1 MQTKGLYILFAS
13 MFIVMSGY
21 GVTLT
26 VLPFYI
32 ERMALGGGA
41 TSKEISVHVG
51 ALTGVFALMQF
62 FFAPLWGAMSDK
74 IGRRPLFFAG
84 LGGNAVFNVLFG
96 LGSDL
101 VTLYV
106 ARILSGIFSSA
117 ILPTATA
124 YVADASS
131 DSDRGKSMAWLGA
144 ATGLGV
150 VAGPVLGAWLSR
162 RSWYPAFHFGIFSV
176 DGFSMP
182 FFAAALLAFVA
193 LIAAVY
199 MLPESLR
206 PVRVAEFEPR
216 TKLMEI
222 ERIRP
227 SELGK
232 LLRNGSFWKLLY
244 LSFLSYFSL
253 ALFEGTF
260 ALHAQQVMKF
270 GPAQMGMVFIVCG
283 LVMAVGQGA
292 IVVWFIDYKK
302 EILMLAIGSGM
313 VGVALIL
320 LMLTE
325 TMTFILIWV
334 GVLAFGMALL
344 IPTLATLASRRSE
357 TEVGTALGLQSA
369 ANSLGQFAGPV
380 TGGFIFVLSIHIPYL
395 FTAAPLLATAIFLGA
410 KVFLERGRQDGP
422 HFD

>member
-1 MQTKGLYILFAS
+1 MTKGLYILFAS

-21 GVTLT
+21 GLTLT

-106 ARILSGIFSSA
+106 ARILNF
-117 ILPTATA
+117 
-124 YVADASS
+124 
-131 DSDRGKSMAWLGA
+131 
-144 ATGLGV
+144 
-150 VAGPVLGAWLSR
+150 
-162 RSWYPAFHFGIFSV
+162 
-176 DGFSMP
+176 
-182 FFAAALLAFVA
+182 
-193 LIAAVY
+193 
-199 MLPESLR
+199 
-206 PVRVAEFEPR
+206 
-216 TKLMEI
+216 
-222 ERIRP
+222 
-227 SELGK
+227 
-232 LLRNGSFWKLLY
+232 
-244 LSFLSYFSL
+244 
-253 ALFEGTF
+253 
-260 ALHAQQVMKF
+260 
-270 GPAQMGMVFIVCG
+270 
-283 LVMAVGQGA
+283 
-292 IVVWFIDYKK
+292 
-302 EILMLAIGSGM
+302 GSGM

-325 TMTFILIWV
+325 TMTFILFWV

-380 TGGFIFVLSIHIPYL
+380 TGGFLFVWSIHIPYL
-395 FTAAPLLATAIFLGA
+395 STAVPLLATAIFLRA

>member
-1 MQTKGLYILFAS
+1 MLSGAEMQTKGLYILFAS

-21 GVTLT
+21 GLTLT

-162 RSWYPAFHFGIFSV
+162 RSWHPAFHFGIFSV

-182 FFAAALLAFVA
+182 FFAAALLAFVG

-216 TKLMEI
+216 TKLVSVHKWHFCPNSSLLSKFNPRNINHMPPVKFIERLDLEQNCSFLDRHKLMEI
-222 ERIRP
+222 ERIRT

-292 IVVWFIDYKK
+292 IVGWFIDYKK
-302 EILMLAIGSGM
+302 EILLLAIGSGM

-334 GVLAFGMALL
+334 GLLAFGMALL
-344 IPTLATLASRRSE
+344 IRDKRPAHS
-357 TEVGTALGLQSA
+357 
-369 ANSLGQFAGPV
+369 
-380 TGGFIFVLSIHIPYL
+380 
-395 FTAAPLLATAIFLGA
+395 
-410 KVFLERGRQDGP
+410 
-422 HFD
+422 

>member
-1 MQTKGLYILFAS
+1 LNKARVLGKAISGDAKAAKAGECFQERKCRQNLYILFAS

-62 FFAPLWGAMSDK
+62 FFAPLWGAMSDR

-150 VAGPVLGAWLSR
+150 VV
-162 RSWYPAFHFGIFSV
+162 RSTPNKS
-176 DGFSMP
+176 
-182 FFAAALLAFVA
+182 
-193 LIAAVY
+193 
-199 MLPESLR
+199 
-206 PVRVAEFEPR
+206 
-216 TKLMEI
+216 
-222 ERIRP
+222 
-227 SELGK
+227 
-232 LLRNGSFWKLLY
+232 
-244 LSFLSYFSL
+244 
-253 ALFEGTF
+253 
-260 ALHAQQVMKF
+260 
-270 GPAQMGMVFIVCG
+270 
-283 LVMAVGQGA
+283 
-292 IVVWFIDYKK
+292 
-302 EILMLAIGSGM
+302 
-313 VGVALIL
+313 
-320 LMLTE
+320 
-325 TMTFILIWV
+325 
-334 GVLAFGMALL
+334 
-344 IPTLATLASRRSE
+344 
-357 TEVGTALGLQSA
+357 
-369 ANSLGQFAGPV
+369 
-380 TGGFIFVLSIHIPYL
+380 
-395 FTAAPLLATAIFLGA
+395 
-410 KVFLERGRQDGP
+410 
-422 HFD
+422 

>member
-1 MQTKGLYILFAS
+1 MISGAEMQTKGLYILFAS

-21 GVTLT
+21 GLTLT

-162 RSWYPAFHFGIFSV
+162 RSWHLAFHFGIFSV

-182 FFAAALLAFVA
+182 FFAAALLAFVG

-216 TKLMEI
+216 TKLT
-222 ERIRP
+222 
-227 SELGK
+227 SKLGK

-292 IVVWFIDYKK
+292 IVGWFIDYKK
-302 EILMLAIGSGM
+302 EILLLAIGSGM

-380 TGGFIFVLSIHIPYL
+380 TGGFLFVWSIHIPYL
-395 FTAAPLLATAIFLGA
+395 STAVPLLATAIFLGT

>member
-1 MQTKGLYILFAS
+1 
-13 MFIVMSGY
+13 
-21 GVTLT
+21 
-26 VLPFYI
+26 
-32 ERMALGGGA
+32 
-41 TSKEISVHVG
+41 
-51 ALTGVFALMQF
+51 
-62 FFAPLWGAMSDK
+62 
-74 IGRRPLFFAG
+74 
-84 LGGNAVFNVLFG
+84 
-96 LGSDL
+96 
-101 VTLYV
+101 
-106 ARILSGIFSSA
+106 
-117 ILPTATA
+117 
-124 YVADASS
+124 
-131 DSDRGKSMAWLGA
+131 DRGKSMAWLGA

-162 RSWYPAFHFGIFSV
+162 RSWHPAFHFGIFSV

-182 FFAAALLAFVA
+182 FFAAVLLAFVG

-222 ERIRP
+222 ERIRT

-260 ALHAQQVMKF
+260 ALHAPQVMKF

-292 IVVWFIDYKK
+292 IVGWFIDYKK
-302 EILMLAIGSGM
+302 EILLLAIGSGM

-325 TMTFILIWV
+325 TMTFILICV

-380 TGGFIFVLSIHIPYL
+380 TGGFLFVWSIHIPYL
-395 FTAAPLLATAIFLGA
+395 STAVPLLATAIFLGA
-410 KVFLERGRQDGP
+410 KVFLERGRQDGL